1 MFVVLLLVVL
11 IYLWPTLLIFF
22 WDIFKVWLNKAN
34 WRTTLL
40 VRSHV
45 LLKSKDKHGEAS
57 HRSSV
62 WLSVLL
68 AKLLFGRSDSWLI
81 FGPALHG
88 AVNLILGLR
97 STVNP
102 RSGVWLRVHDFFKHI
117 PARSSRLQGYGRRVP
132 PSRPREPLCCGE
144 LGDLAA
150 GTSHHLNCTWE
161 TGSNI
166 KSSARERCCGS
177 YGRNILSLHGQ
188 LLWNQNLLIFQLFH
202 FPFVRKRVCSPHSHY
217 NDWF

>member
-1 MFVVLLLVVL
+1 MGEKE
-11 IYLWPTLLIFF
+11 ITF

-34 WRTTLL
+34 WRTLL
-40 VRSHV
+40 VRLHV

-68 AKLLFGRSDSWLI
+68 AELKTTVRTVGFVVD
-81 FGPALHG
+81 FGPALHWSSEPNSWTS
-88 AVNLILGLR
+88 VH
-97 STVNP
+97 TVNP
-102 RSGVWLRVHDFFKHI
+102 RSGVWLRVHDFFKRI